1 MNDGTAM
8 SRENSVNG
16 DGEWSSAVGR
26 ASVAG
31 KSGRVIERLM
41 GDVDKLK
48 RELNLAQARVEEEQ
62 LRGVSAREALDSLR
76 GTKENLEAICETNQN
91 IIARRDRK
99 IEELKAELDA
109 ERERRVEA
117 EKGRTDLT
125 IAIQNLKVNT
135 EKEVSRATEIASRS
149 QTEYDAFRKAFL
161 RMKADSEKQLS
172 QMRKE
177 LNVVHS
183 DRDDEVSK
191 LKTLTKISKEFQ
203 AESMKALD
211 TNQRT
216 IKTYEEYKELRD
228 SSIQE
233 MVSQIRNGDAAN
245 EELYTEMAETL
256 GRMRWVMNIKQDVP
270 SIRQKDDPEPSEPEA
285 KKLEAR
291 KPEAKKS
298 EQKKPDPKKKSKK

>member
-1 MNDGTAM
+1 MNDGTATPADG
-8 SRENSVNG
+8 SVNG

-76 GTKENLEAICETNQN
+76 GTKENLESICETNQN
-91 IIARRDRK
+91 IISRRDRK

-109 ERERRVEA
+109 ERARRIEA
-117 EKGRTDLT
+117 EKGRTDLS
-125 IAIQNLKVNT
+125 IAIQNLKLDT
-135 EKEVSRATEIASRS
+135 DKEVSRASEIAGRS
-149 QTEYDAFRKAFL
+149 QNEYDAFRKAFL
-161 RMKADSEKQLS
+161 RMKQDSERQLA

-191 LKTLTKISKEFQ
+191 LKTLTRISKEFQ
-203 AESMKALD
+203 AESMKALE
-211 TNQRT
+211 TNHRT
-216 IKTYEEYKELRD
+216 LETYDEYKKTRD
-228 SSIQE
+228 DSIKE
-233 MVSQIRNGDAAN
+233 MAERIKNGDAAN
-245 EELYTEMAETL
+245 EEVYNEMAETL
-256 GRMRWVMNIKQDVP
+256 GRMKWVMNVKQNVP
-270 SIRQKDDPEPSEPEA
+270 SIRQRDELEEKAPET
-285 KKLEAR
+285 KKSVQKA
-291 KPEAKKS
+291 S
-298 EQKKPDPKKKSKK
+298 EQKKQEAKKKSKK